1 MDDDYEELGFGGLDL
16 FLPGVDLALWLR
28 LVVMTVALV
37 VAAVVVVAVIR

>member
-28 LVVMTVALV
+28 LVLTTALLVAAAIVVALL
-37 VAAVVVVAVIR
+37 R